1 MAMSLFR
8 YGFGDT
14 IVGHQAEVMLGPEP
28 RRDPPN
34 ATEASHSSCG
44 LNGGPS
50 ITTGQNQI
58 KILHWNANG
67 TVSRKWALAHFLK
80 ERKLDKFRIQET
92 HLKKELR
99 VSPRRYQAFRHDRE
113 ETGKGGIL
121 LSSRKDVSAAET
133 KFLEVEGILP
143 SFKLQIYNALSPP
156 TDAEISLDLI
166 STDSKNLIKAGDL

>member
-8 YGFGDT
+8 YGFGVT

-28 RRDPPN
+28 RRNSAN
-34 ATEASHSSCG
+34 ASEASHSSCG

-58 KILHWNANG
+58 KIVHWNANG

-80 ERKLDKFRIQET
+80 ERKVDIFRIQEI

-99 VSPRRYQAFRHDRE
+99 VLLRRYQKPSDATEKRQGKE
-113 ETGKGGIL
+113 EFSYQVEKMYQQL
-121 LSSRKDVSAAET
+121 KPSSRKLRG
-133 KFLEVEGILP
+133 FFP
-143 SFKLQIYNALSPP
+143 HLSSKSIMPYPHRP
-156 TDAEISLDLI
+156 TQKIARL
-166 STDSKNLIKAGDL
+166 NLN